1 MSIPQLRSDSAL
13 LIVQVDSPQDETT
26 GDFYYRTFAPGVGM
40 AHCEGVYVVNLTY
53 YHRLRHELMLDADVL
68 VLNNIC
74 DADLLPV
81 LRSRKAQGKLTVYEL
96 CDDLEA
102 LPPTSPMRAF
112 YSQSNNM
119 LLIKRL
125 AHYCDALQFSSPELE
140 MKYGYLNRRCC
151 VFPNQVLITSPE
163 RLQKSEQTVIV
174 GWGGSIGHFH
184 DMAKISDRLIH
195 WIMSRDNVRLY
206 LMCADPIWELFEALP
221 GDRKRRFATGS
232 VDDYYSF
239 VSHLDIGIAPLEDTA
254 FNRSRSDVK
263 FLEFAAHGVVPV
275 LQATGPYLR
284 SAKQGR
290 TAFLFNTPDQLIA
303 TLDHL
308 VSDASARHSVSAS
321 AREYVVRERNYLDR
335 GKDRVEFYRN
345 FLPAKRFEERGDD
358 RITAAGKKGCE
369 PPGGR
374 AAKTFERLSDCAG
387 AKKTGR
393 HLLLSSTRYEL
404 LLHAGIVAR
413 DPSDPSKAWRMFQE
427 AMEMEPSFYLPY
439 LFGAFVSPDPI
450 RTLKKAVERNP
461 RSIVSL
467 IHLGKAYLFK
477 GMTTEAI
484 ESFKAAADIFPEY
497 EAPYIECARCLHKM
511 GREREGTALLKNAA
525 DLIPKAIRA
534 PQDCFEQNTTRQCGL
549 DALDEDI

>member
-1 MSIPQLRSDSAL
+1 MSISQFRSDSPL

-40 AHCEGVYVVNLTY
+40 AHCEGVQVVNLTY

-81 LRSRKAQGKLTVYEL
+81 IRYRKTRGKLTVYEL
-96 CDDLEA
+96 CDDLDA
-102 LPPTSPMRAF
+102 LPPASPMRAF
-112 YSQSNNM
+112 YSQPNNM

-140 MKYGYLNRRCC
+140 KKYSHLNRRCC
-151 VFPNQVLITSPE
+151 VFPNQVLMASPE
-163 RLQKSEQTVIV
+163 RTQKSEETVIV
-174 GWGGSIGHFH
+174 GWGGSVGHLH

-206 LMCADPIWELFEALP
+206 LMCADSIWELFEALP
-221 GDRKRRFATGS
+221 ADRKRRFATGT

-263 FLEFAAHGVVPV
+263 FLELAAHGVVPV

-284 SAKQGR
+284 SAKHGR
-290 TAFLFNTPDQLIA
+290 TAFLFNTPDQLIS

-308 VSDASARHSVSAS
+308 VLDASARLSVSAS
-321 AREYVVRERNYLDR
+321 AREYVQRERNYLDR
-335 GKDRVEFYRN
+335 GKDRVEFYRS
-345 FLPAKRFEERGDD
+345 L
-358 RITAAGKKGCE
+358 IAAGKKGFE
-369 PPGGR
+369 PSGGR
-374 AAKTFERLSDCAG
+374 TANTFERLSNSAG
-387 AKKTGR
+387 ASRTGR
-393 HLLLSSTRYEL
+393 HLLLSATRYEL
-404 LLHAGIVAR
+404 LLQAGIVER
-413 DPSDPSKAWRMFQE
+413 DPSDPSKAWSMFQE

-439 LFGAFVSPDPI
+439 LFGAFVSNDPI
-450 RTLKKAVERNP
+450 QTLKKAIERNP
-461 RSIVSL
+461 LSIVSL
-467 IHLGKAYLFK
+467 IHLGKAYLLK

-484 ESFKAAADIFPEY
+484 KSFKTAADIFPEY
-497 EAPYIECARCLHKM
+497 ELPYIECARCLHKM
-511 GREREGTALLKNAA
+511 GLEREGTSLLKKAA
-525 DLIPKAIRA
+525 DLIPKAIRE
-534 PQDCFEQNTTRQCGL
+534 PQVSEG
-549 DALDEDI
+549 